1 MQQVNAMRAVL
12 VAGAVITAV
21 LTALAGQWTATVLL
35 AVGVACH
42 ALLWRHLRRAP
53 APATAPPPEPRD

>member
-12 VAGAVITAV
+12 VAGAVIAALV
-21 LTALAGQWTATVLL
+21 TALTGQWTATVLL

-42 ALLWRHLRRAP
+42 ALLWRHLRRTPSP
-53 APATAPPPEPRD
+53 AATPPPSSQE